1 MSRNIPFIDADAII
15 LRKIFAL
22 GPSNTRYPPFHFLT
36 TDGTGGAFW
45 LGLTGWTG
53 PTGYIGSTGPTGR
66 DGPIGNASS
75 VTGPTGSTGP
85 TGPTGPTSTVT
96 GYTGSTG
103 YTGAMG
109 ATGPTSTVTGSTG
122 ATGYTGVTGPTGPT
136 STVTG
141 STGSTGPTGEV
152 GPTGPTS
159 TVTGWTGATGYTG
172 STGYIGYTG
181 YTGVTG
187 HTGMTGYTGYTG
199 YTGSTGYTGYTGET
213 GSTGIRGYNGPRGL
227 TGATGYTGSTGMTG
241 PTSTVTGMTGGTGP
255 TGATGGTGPASVV
268 TGPTGATGATGATG
282 PMSTVTG
289 PTGAAGDIGVTGPRG
304 VTGYTGYIGYT
315 GYTGYTGNTGPTGA
329 AGPQG
334 PTSSVTGPTGSTGF
348 TGLRG
353 PQGLPSTETGPTG
366 ATGDT
371 GPAGIVGPQG
381 AIGAQGPQGSTGLT
395 GATTIIYTPTVYI
408 NTGGTGTGVNDATVT
423 ANLISL
429 QENVQINPG
438 TISTHLTSD
447 QIKPF
452 GLAWAQTNS
461 TVFFTDQLTNTIRYT
476 MNGDPAGLLASGFT
490 SPHSLAYDGS
500 NSILYM
506 TNSSSNQILS
516 ATLSFSSTAITG
528 TFTTFA
534 GSIQGFSNAANAF
547 ARFNSPSGIALA
559 NGMLYV
565 ADTGNKCIRVITS
578 GTVSTFAGSGFT
590 GLADGIGTAAQ
601 FLNPTFLA
609 VDPAA
614 SNLYVSDGTAI
625 RKINLLTSNVITIAG
640 AATGSTTNID
650 GAGSVARF
658 SNAAGIVV
666 DSTQYVYVVDSGT
679 MSLRKVIPL
688 QSSYQVSTISGSNSL
703 TISDQSIIT
712 TGNIALANYYQP
724 NGLTI
729 DASSTLYVADT
740 GHKTIR
746 SISKTTFTSQA
757 INVNEINVGTIFTK
771 AAQNGLIFADASG
784 TYYTSSAGLTY
795 SGGTL
800 TVNGV
805 AQSSDSRYKIDIV
818 SLSNSLVAV
827 KKMNPVYYTLI
838 GDTKRQIGFLA
849 QEMESIYPELVNT
862 DSSEEKKKS
871 ICYANVTA
879 VLVDSVKELC
889 EEVQSLQSTVKGL
902 QEGQGQGQDKEKA

>member
-53 PTGYIGSTGPTGR
+53 PTGYIGPTGPIGR
-66 DGPIGNASS
+66 DGPIGNPSS

-85 TGPTGPTSTVT
+85 VGPTGPTSTVT

-109 ATGPTSTVTGSTG
+109 
-122 ATGYTGVTGPTGPT
+122 PTGPT

-141 STGSTGPTGEV
+141 PTGATGYTGATGSTGPTSTVTGPTGSTGSTGER

-159 TVTGWTGATGYTG
+159 TVTGWTGETGYTG
-172 STGYIGYTG
+172 WTGYTGYTG

-187 HTGMTGYTGYTG
+187 DTGMTGYTGYTG
-199 YTGSTGYTGYTGET
+199 STGYTGYTGYTGET

-227 TGATGYTGSTGMTG
+227 TGSTGNTGPTGVTG

-255 TGATGGTGPASVV
+255 TGATGPTGPASVV

-282 PMSTVTG
+282 PPSTVTG
-289 PTGAAGDIGVTGPRG
+289 PTGAIGSIGMTGPTG
-304 VTGYTGYIGYT
+304 VTGYTGATGSTGGT
-315 GYTGYTGNTGPTGA
+315 GYTGRTGPTG
-329 AGPQG
+329 PVG
-334 PTSSVTGPTGSTGF
+334 PTGLPSTVTGPTGSTGF
-348 TGLRG
+348 TGRTG
-353 PQGLPSTETGPTG
+353 PTGPASVATGPTG
-366 ATGDT
+366 AAGPT
-371 GPAGIVGPQG
+371 GPAGSVGPQG
-381 AIGAQGPQGSTGLT
+381 VTGAQGPQGSGGQT
-395 GATTIIYTPTVYI
+395 GATTIIIVPTVYS
-408 NTGGTGTGVNDATVT
+408 NTGGTGTALDDPTVT

-429 QENVQINPG
+429 QDNVQINPG

-452 GLAWAQTNS
+452 GLTWIQTNN

-490 SPHSLAYDGS
+490 NPHSLAYDGS
-500 NSILYM
+500 NSVLYM
-506 TNSSSNQILS
+506 TNTSSNQILS
-516 ATLSFSSTAITG
+516 ATLTFTPTAITG

-534 GSIQGFSNAANAF
+534 GSIQGFSNAANSF

-559 NGMLYV
+559 NGLLYV
-565 ADTGNKCIRVITS
+565 ADTGNKCIRVVSSTI
-578 GTVSTFAGSGFT
+578 VSTFAGSGT
-590 GLADGIGTAAQ
+590 AGLADGIGTSAQ
-601 FLNPTFLA
+601 FLNPTFLT

-614 SNLYVSDGTAI
+614 SNLYVSDGTAV
-625 RKINLLTSNVITIAG
+625 RKINLLTSNVTTIAG
-640 AATGSTTNID
+640 AATGSSTIIN
-650 GAGSVARF
+650 GAGDVARF

-679 MSLRKVIPL
+679 MSLRKITPL

-703 TISDQSIIT
+703 TIADQSIIT
-712 TGNIALANYYQP
+712 TGNIALANFYQP

-729 DASSTLYVADT
+729 DGSSTLYVADS

-757 INVNEINVGTIFTK
+757 MNVNEINVGTIFTR
-771 AAQNGLIFADASG
+771 AAQNGLIFADPSG

-805 AQSSDSRYKIDIV
+805 AQSSDSRYKMDIV
-818 SLSNSLVAV
+818 PLSNSLGAV

-879 VLVDSVKELC
+879 VLVDSVKGLC

-902 QEGQGQGQDKEKA
+902 QQGQGQA